1 MKNEDI
7 FKAVGGISDEL
18 IDDSA
23 LTGGTPGASDSTKPA
38 RGKRTRV
45 IASVCALAACAAL
58 VLGITRPWESG
69 GLPADENPAVNPAST
84 PADATPVNGV
94 MVPAPPYEGVYI
106 PPAPMPEAPEPGTS
120 ADMVAFFIY
129 NGRLYTQT
137 GQYADASLKGHYI
150 CTVTGNIDEW
160 SGADEYVEGA
170 SSVAGD
176 VYSVTGYNPGFR
188 LCMADGDGTV
198 QFYDSMSDI
207 AFITGADLFG
217 TCLHVENCVGA
228 YYVTDSDWENL
239 APDEAARHSLSAES
253 LKPFIALLMASPM
266 QDWSESGENRDIYS
280 YGYAEAH
287 LYLELAD
294 GTAVPLRLFGNG
306 CVKYDGSAARVCVY
320 MPGAIFD
327 AVFEACA

>member
-1 MKNEDI
+1 MKNQDI
-7 FKAVGGISDEL
+7 FKAVGNISDEL
-18 IDDSA
+18 IDEA
-23 LTGGTPGASDSTKPA
+23 ARPAAKRVRRRIFAGAA
-38 RGKRTRV
+38 
-45 IASVCALAACAAL
+45 AAAACAAL
-58 VLGITRPWESG
+58 AFAVWQPWDNAVLPVVPAVTESG
-69 GLPADENPAVNPAST
+69 AQ
-84 PADATPVNGV
+84 ATPVNGV
-94 MVPAPPYEGVYI
+94 MIPAPEEDGVYI
-106 PPAPMPEAPEPGTS
+106 PPEPMPEAPEPGVS
-120 ADMVAFFIY
+120 ADMAAFFIY
-129 NGRLYTQT
+129 NGRMYTQT
-137 GQYADASLKGHYI
+137 GQYADASLRGDYM
-150 CTVTGNIDEW
+150 CTVTGSIDEW

-239 APDEAARHSLSAES
+239 APDEAARHALSAES
-253 LKPFIALLMASPM
+253 LEPFIALLMASPM
-266 QDWSESGENRDIYS
+266 QDWSESGENGDIYS

-287 LYLELAD
+287 LCLELAD
-294 GTAVPLRLFGNG
+294 GTAVPLRLFENG

>member
-1 MKNEDI
+1 MI
-7 FKAVGGISDEL
+7 
-18 IDDSA
+18 
-23 LTGGTPGASDSTKPA
+23 
-38 RGKRTRV
+38 
-45 IASVCALAACAAL
+45 
-58 VLGITRPWESG
+58 
-69 GLPADENPAVNPAST
+69 
-84 PADATPVNGV
+84 
-94 MVPAPPYEGVYI
+94 PAPEEDGVYI
-106 PPAPMPEAPEPGTS
+106 PPEPMPEAPEPGVS
-120 ADMVAFFIY
+120 ADMTAFFIY
-129 NGRLYTQT
+129 NGRMYTQT
-137 GQYADASLKGHYI
+137 GQYADASLRGDYM
-150 CTVTGNIDEW
+150 CTVTGSIDEW

-239 APDEAARHSLSAES
+239 APDEAARHPLSAES
-253 LKPFIALLMASPM
+253 LEPFIALLMASPM
-266 QDWSESGENRDIYS
+266 QDWSESGENGDIYS

>member
-23 LTGGTPGASDSTKPA
+23 MTGGTQCASDSTKPA
-38 RGKRTRV
+38 RRKRPRV
-45 IASVCALAACAAL
+45 IASACALAACAAL

-69 GLPADENPAVNPAST
+69 GLPEDENPAVNPAST
-84 PADATPVNGV
+84 PADATPDNGV

-170 SSVAGD
+170 SSIAGD
-176 VYSVTGYNPGFR
+176 VFYVKNYDTNFR
-188 LCMADGDGTV
+188 LCMDGPDG
-198 QFYDSMSDI
+198 QIEFYDCLSGMTLYS
-207 AFITGADLFG
+207 GADLFG
-217 TCLHVENCVGA
+217 TCLHIENYVGA
-228 YYVTDSDWENL
+228 YYILDADWE
-239 APDEAARHSLSAES
+239 EAVDNRHELDPES
-253 LKPFIALLMASPM
+253 LEAFVALLMASPM
-266 QDWSESGENRDIYS
+266 QEWSAWSENGDIFDC
-280 YGYAEAH
+280 GYAEAH
-287 LYLELAD
+287 LYFELAD
-294 GTAVPLRLFGNG
+294 GTTVPLRLFENG
-306 CVKYDGSAARVCVY
+306 CVMYGGSAVRVCAY

-327 AVFEACA
+327 AVFEKCT